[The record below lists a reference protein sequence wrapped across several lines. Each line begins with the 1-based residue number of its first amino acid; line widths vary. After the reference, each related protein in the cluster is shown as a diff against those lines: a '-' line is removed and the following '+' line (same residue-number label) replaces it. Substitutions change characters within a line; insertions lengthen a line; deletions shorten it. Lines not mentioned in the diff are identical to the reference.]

1 MSVLSKVVIN
11 VDPMSL
17 PLLPL
22 DPTLPTGTNP
32 PTPAAAA
39 AMHEA
44 LGLPESEVV
53 RAILTNLRAGDEEGA
68 KEEACN
74 AVSIWINLAKLHHR
88 LDKEEAVWA
97 TLVRNVFP
105 NAPWPAPLPVLT
117 NKAWFYA
124 MCKRY
129 RDLRELLA
137 TPRMQ
142 LFLKYREVKRVEHTN
157 YEMIKR
163 QKQTNKN
170 ASSAKDKVA
179 VSPLRKRRY
188 KEARLHAWRLRQQ
201 MDSDPWDFAMQLRQA
216 ERRLT
221 EWDPPLHPNWHAFP
235 GGRLPDFL
243 EGLFDPS
250 DEPEVPSEDD
260 DDFPLSP

>member
-1 MSVLSKVVIN
+1 
-11 VDPMSL
+11 MSL
-17 PLLPL
+17 PFLPL
-22 DPTLPTGTNP
+22 CPTGTDP

-39 AMHEA
+39 AMDEA

-53 RAILTNLRAGDEEGA
+53 RTILTNLRAGDEEGA

-129 RDLRELLA
+129 RVLREMIA
-137 TPRMQ
+137 SPRAQ
-142 LFLKYREVKRVEHTN
+142 QFFKYRELKQMEAR
-157 YEMIKR
+157 EMDMMR
-163 QKQTNKN
+163 RLNQANAN
-170 ASSAKDKVA
+170 ASAAKDKVSI
-179 VSPLRKRRY
+179 SPLRWRRFKEAKRRS
-188 KEARLHAWRLRQQ
+188 WRFRQQ
-201 MDSDPWDFAMQLRQA
+201 MDDDPFYTAMALVQA
-216 ERRLT
+216 RKRLT
-221 EWDPPLHPNWHAFP
+221 VWDPPVYPA
-235 GGRLPDFL
+235 
-243 EGLFDPS
+243 DPEDRRIVEKYIEPVS
-250 DEPEVPSEDD
+250 EPEVSSEDWSGD
-260 DDFPLSP
+260 ELDSDPAEPSYYSSEDE